1 MDKKQI
7 YLIGFMGTGKTTV
20 SGYLKER
27 YGLDI
32 LEMDREIEVRAGR
45 TIPQIF
51 ADEGEESFRR
61 METQLLADLGERGEM
76 VVSCGGGAVMRDEN
90 VRLMKK
96 NGYLILLDATA
107 EEIYE
112 RVRHSHH
119 RPLLEGNMNVPYID
133 QLLQKRLPRYR
144 EAADR
149 TVRVGGRT
157 VAEIGDEIYIWW
169 NTRMKDTDIV

>member
-1 MDKKQI
+1 MEKRQI
-7 YLIGFMGTGKTTV
+7 YLTGFMGTGKTTV
-20 SGYLKER
+20 SCYLHDR
-27 YGLDI
+27 YGLKS
-32 LEMDREIEVRAGR
+32 LEMDKEIETKAGK

-51 ADEGEESFRR
+51 AEEGEEAFRQ
-61 METQLLADLGERGEM
+61 METSLLAELGAGGEM
-76 VVSCGGGAVMRDEN
+76 VVSCGGGTVMRDEN

-96 NGYLILLDATA
+96 SGFLILLDASA

-119 RPLLEGNMNVPYID
+119 RPLLEGYMNVPYID
-133 QLLQKRLPRYR
+133 RLLQKRLPRYR
-144 EAADR
+144 EAADL